1 MFTEKNRYSQ
11 YFAVLSLFALVFITA
26 CVIGQK
32 WSENYALMDG
42 ARSNDP
48 QIIDGNLN
56 TYGVSQI
63 LRTSGSFLLDVHLPT
78 EAIVLLPEQKT
89 LFRVEIYSSNL
100 QEFQLMARN
109 SKGGWDQIHE
119 QKSSRESVLDIRLNP
134 SVTTNAIKLVVRKTS
149 DDAAQKRKNLKLERE
164 NQVTPD
170 GKVRRG
176 QQVYKIYG
184 PIKAP
189 AKIAEIKLF
198 GYTD

>member
-11 YFAVLSLFALVFITA
+11 YFALLSLFTLVFITA
-26 CVIGQK
+26 CIVGQK

-89 LFRVEIYSSNL
+89 LFRVEIHSPNL

-109 SKGGWDQIHE
+109 SRGDWEQIHE
-119 QKSSRESVLDIRLNP
+119 QKSSKKSVLDIRLNP

-176 QQVYKIYG
+176 QRVYKIYG

-198 GYTD
+198 GYAN